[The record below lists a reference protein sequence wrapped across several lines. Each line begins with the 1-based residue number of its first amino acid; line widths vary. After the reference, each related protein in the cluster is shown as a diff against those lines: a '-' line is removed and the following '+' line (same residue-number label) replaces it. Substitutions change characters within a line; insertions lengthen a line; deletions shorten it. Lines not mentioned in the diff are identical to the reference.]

1 MMILPRK
8 ALGLA
13 LCLQIA
19 WAYNENT
26 CCELAKSEGAF
37 VGVVPPLKNQTCGQ
51 QYVAGLSAASSL
63 WGEYEFCHSK
73 CPGLGISNV
82 PDQWAGVLVNF
93 ILPSVIF
100 SMTIPRRKKIEYKY
114 LFDFEWPRHVT
125 RYPKVN
131 DYLQHLVSLLCFLVL
146 LIPVSVDTVLWIS
159 VIVIA
164 AGNMVVGGL
173 YEAHLDYRIVKYIKD
188 MAHGTDEDKLRIKRE
203 LLVTV
208 ASGNLMLEKGDPQ
221 KSIPNSLMVPGE

>member
-1 MMILPRK
+1 MMILSRK
-8 ALGLA
+8 VLGLF

-19 WAYNENT
+19 WAFDVNT
-26 CCELAKSEGAF
+26 CCQLAKSEGTF
-37 VGVVPPLKNQTCGQ
+37 VDVVPPLENQTCGQ
-51 QYVAGLSAASSL
+51 QYVAGQSPAPSL
-63 WGEYEFCHSK
+63 WVEYEFCHSQ
-73 CPGLGISNV
+73 CPGIEISNI
-82 PDQWAGVLVNF
+82 PSQWAGVLVNF
-93 ILPSVIF
+93 ILSCVIF
-100 SMTIPRRKKIEYKY
+100 SMNIPRRKKIEYKY
-114 LFDFEWPRHVT
+114 LFDFEWPRHAT

-146 LIPVSVDTVLWIS
+146 IPVTIDTVLWIS

-208 ASGNLMLEKGDPQ
+208 ASGNLMLEKGNPQ
-221 KSIPNSLMVPGE
+221 ESIPNSLMVPGE